1 MYTISLNGN
10 KRKSERSCRWPS
22 SVVGRR
28 SSVVGRS
35 NFDDERTTNER
46 RTNERTNESNER
58 TTTTTTRQRTSL
70 RPTQQRHTHCAQ
82 CHARCTNVVTESHR
96 RLCYSARSLCH
107 RAASAFVVGGSCW
120 LGHWFVHGC
129 GVTEV
134 ARTLEECRS
143 VALCCFVLDCNG
155 LVCDE
160 MTLVLVLVTL
170 VVFNLVRSPALS
182 VLSSPFTWLRHVVTL
197 SHRARPGFDTHCLNT
212 FAFLPNLPQRS
223 WCVKGRLP
231 RALRV
236 ASLPCEQLE
245 VYRS

>member
-1 MYTISLNGN
+1 MLFRSLSLPPCCFCF
-10 KRKSERSCRWPS
+10 RRWWFLLAWPL
-22 SVVGRR
+22 V
-28 SSVVGRS
+28 
-35 NFDDERTTNER
+35 
-46 RTNERTNESNER
+46 
-58 TTTTTTRQRTSL
+58 
-70 RPTQQRHTHCAQ
+70 C
-82 CHARCTNVVTESHR
+82 VVT
-96 RLCYSARSLCH
+96 
-107 RAASAFVVGGSCW
+107 
-120 LGHWFVHGC
+120 HGC